1 MRTPKLSSLARA
13 TPLVTSLALSLCVG
27 ISTLSAQEEPNKD
40 SESSDTYFD
49 PMDPFDYLGSQELR
63 SSDDTNKTANE
74 LVTEGLTLFYSQHYL
89 DGRTKLLKALQ
100 KDPQNIKAHYYLSGY
115 YLSSVGHYRLAL
127 KYAKRALELIEEK
140 NGKPPYSD
148 RDVKTD
154 HSKVLSY
161 ISQIRLNLDNYE
173 GALETLDEFQSFG
186 YFDSNTAGS
195 RAWIL
200 MKLGRLQEA
209 IKVARLGV
217 LTDLEPGRTLNM
229 LGILLSMTDQKSE
242 AIEVFRKAI
251 SIEMSLGSE
260 GQPAT
265 PLNNVGEVY
274 RELFED
280 DKAESAF
287 LRASGM
293 TDGCEHFL
301 PTLNVVLLYIEQMKY
316 SSAAVAIDN
325 FQKCMAQFPL
335 RNDEEYAA
343 LMKLA
348 RGRIDL
354 HTGHIQRAISRF
366 ESALEGTQWF
376 GKIGTNQ
383 NDLVAAVNLSM
394 AQALTARNHFI
405 ATYRPLTWNE
415 WWNLQQERLS
425 NTGRAWWH
433 MRKARQVLTDE
444 LKDIE
449 DLTIRNTDSL
459 IEYPTFGEALAGLAK
474 ASLTRRI
481 EQQRK
486 DDPRGPAQTF
496 YDLYLAESSLGLWDR
511 SEGMALLDSVIDK
524 ARPKYDELL
533 RTQAILTKMAQLDED
548 SPTYLDLAYR
558 VFSKSPAELRNH
570 GLRLPVQT
578 DFSGASKALI
588 SSFHKGPFIETS
600 SQKAPCKVR
609 GTSDTDGKLRLTFS
623 CNSNSAKNRSV
634 DDGDPNIVVN
644 KLSSGVFQEE
654 ISNGGNS

>member
-1 MRTPKLSSLARA
+1 MRRWLSTRIIPSLTLIA
-13 TPLVTSLALSLCVG
+13 SLCAFVSLPITNSYG
-27 ISTLSAQEEPNKD
+27 QDD
-40 SESSDTYFD
+40 SGSSDDTGGAVFD

-63 SSDDTNKTANE
+63 SSDDTNKTASE
-74 LVTEGLTLFYSQHYL
+74 LLTEGLTLFYSQHYL

-100 KDPQNIKAHYYLSGY
+100 KDPENIKAHYYLAGY

-127 KYAKRALELIEEK
+127 KYAKRALELIEAK
-140 NGKPPYSD
+140 SGKPPYSD
-148 RDVKTD
+148 REVKVD

-173 GALETLDEFQSFG
+173 GALETLDEFQSYG

-229 LGILLSMTDQKSE
+229 LGILLSMTDQKGE

-316 SSAAVAIDN
+316 SSAAIAIDN

-394 AQALTARNHFI
+394 SQALTARNHFI
-405 ATYRPLTWNE
+405 SSYRPLSWGE
-415 WWNLQQERLS
+415 WWDITQEQLS
-425 NTGRAWWH
+425 NSGRAWWH

-444 LKDIE
+444 LKDVE

-459 IEYPTFGEALAGLAK
+459 LEYPTLGEALSGLAK
-474 ASLTRRI
+474 SSLSRRI
-481 EQQRK
+481 EQQRR
-486 DDPRGPAQTF
+486 DDPRGTAQTF
-496 YDLYLAESSLGLWDR
+496 YDLYLAESSLGFWDKD
-511 SEGMALLDSVIDK
+511 EGLKLLDSVIER

-533 RTQAILTKMAQLDED
+533 RTQAMLTKMAQYDPQ
-548 SPTYLDLAYR
+548 SQTYLDLAYR
-558 VFSKSPAELRNH
+558 VFSKGAPELRTH
-570 GLRLPVQT
+570 GLPLPVTT
-578 DFSGASKALI
+578 DFSGASKALV
-588 SSFHKGPFIETS
+588 SSFSKGPFIETS
-600 SQKAPCKVR
+600 SPNTPCKVR
-609 GTSDTDGKLRLTFS
+609 GTSDTDGKHRLTFS
-623 CNSNSAKNRSV
+623 CTTNTTKNRSV
-634 DDGDPNIVVN
+634 DDSDPNVVVN
-644 KLSSGVFQEE
+644 KLSNGVFQEE